1 METYAVCSTGLWH
14 PAHGPWAPPLWCVQP
29 DFQLLKSAPL
39 SLWAAAYCGSL
50 LCCQNSRQQ
59 MQTNGAPGSHPMERL
74 MGLDLIS
81 SAQVDSTRWLPT
93 GAAAGATAVTS

>member
-1 METYAVCSTGLWH
+1 M
-14 PAHGPWAPPLWCVQP
+14 
-29 DFQLLKSAPL
+29 
-39 SLWAAAYCGSL
+39 
-50 LCCQNSRQQ
+50 Q
-59 MQTNGAPGSHPMERL
+59 MNGAPGSHPMERL